1 MVLALFCLEA
11 EMWSTVEDP
20 EVNNKAELNHGGSSH
35 PGGNRVSVCVVDRG
49 GGGCRGE
56 RVCSKKNL

>member
-20 EVNNKAELNHGGSSH
+20 EVNNKAELNHGRSSH
-35 PGGNRVSVCVVDRG
+35 PGGNRVSVCVVDG
-49 GGGCRGE
+49 GVVDAGGE

>member
-1 MVLALFCLEA
+1 MVLGLLCLEA
-11 EMWSTVEDP
+11 EMCSMVQDP
-20 EVNNKAELNHGGSSH
+20 EVNNRAELYHGRSSH

>member
-1 MVLALFCLEA
+1 MC
-11 EMWSTVEDP
+11 STVEDP
-20 EVNNKAELNHGGSSH
+20 DRAELNHGGSSH

-56 RVCSKKNL
+56 RVCSKNNL